1 MLHHKVTWDQANDT
15 DLGIKLR
22 YPEGQALCPL
32 DSISLVT
39 DFFQYARFTHVYLT
53 PCRCSIVILLIL
65 SWPEVCC
72 LHQVCCL
79 EVTLKWSVMIEC
91 FPCYDVTYIVS
102 IYLKDNLK
110 SRRVLPMEFNSFLS
124 YEFSLGHGR
133 KSFILKVGFYVVFE
147 TWLCVETSLTT
158 RAAPKAMPP
167 TLLCCPR
174 HQSWM
179 LVVWQ

>member
-1 MLHHKVTWDQANDT
+1 
-15 DLGIKLR
+15 
-22 YPEGQALCPL
+22 
-32 DSISLVT
+32 
-39 DFFQYARFTHVYLT
+39 
-53 PCRCSIVILLIL
+53 
-65 SWPEVCC
+65 
-72 LHQVCCL
+72 
-79 EVTLKWSVMIEC
+79 
-91 FPCYDVTYIVS
+91 
-102 IYLKDNLK
+102 
-110 SRRVLPMEFNSFLS
+110 MEFNSFLS

-179 LVVWQ
+179 LVVWQYFVAM